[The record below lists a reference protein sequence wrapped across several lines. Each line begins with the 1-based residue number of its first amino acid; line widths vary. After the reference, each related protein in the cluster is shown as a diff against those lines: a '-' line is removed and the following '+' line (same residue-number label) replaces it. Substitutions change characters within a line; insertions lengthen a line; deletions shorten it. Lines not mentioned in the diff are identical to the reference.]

1 MTTASATSAT
11 ASTAISAAPATAAA
25 AFCLRTCFI
34 NHEIASAEILA
45 VQRIYRA
52 IRIVVTIHF
61 DECEPARLSRETVTD

>member
-1 MTTASATSAT
+1 MTASAAT
-11 ASTAISAAPATAAA
+11 ATPPAPVSAAPATAAA

-45 VQRIYRA
+45 VQRIDRA

-61 DECEPARLSRETVTD
+61 DECEPARLSSETVTD